1 MSPARRLAKATRDHR
16 ACLMGLLVCE
26 KLYARFNA
34 DQPTIEEREQEILS
48 LEVRYARFDADL
60 EARSSRRFPKQ
71 VPR

>member
-1 MSPARRLAKATRDHR
+1 
-16 ACLMGLLVCE
+16 MGLLVCE